1 MTRTLHSARAS
12 IVVLLTAS
20 ALSGCAT
27 FKPPEIAYDEPPIEA
42 TLLPEPER
50 PVRIVERAEPL
61 PLPGQLKPVDVE
73 APEPESADPAER
85 VNEANAAAR
94 MEPVRDG
101 FINAVQLYPYSE
113 GALYQVYASPG
124 QITDIALQPGE
135 SLVGSGPIAAGDT
148 ARWIIGD
155 TQSGSG
161 SSQRIHILVKP
172 TRPDL
177 QTNLVINTDKRTYHL
192 ELRANSSAYMASVSW
207 TYAEDALIALRQ
219 RHAEAEAALPIG
231 RDVALDALRFRYRI
245 EGDRAPWRPLRA
257 FDDGRQVFIEFPRG
271 IGQGEMP
278 PLFVIGPEGEGQLV
292 NYRIRRNYIIVDRLF
307 AAAELRLGDRQKRV
321 RIVRTDGIR
330 RGTQTASLRASG
342 GAGK

>member
-1 MTRTLHSARAS
+1 MTRTLHLRKTS
-12 IVVLLTAS
+12 IAVLLAAT

-27 FKPPEIAYDEPPIEA
+27 FKPPEIAYDEPAIEA
-42 TLLPEPER
+42 TFLPEPER
-50 PVRIVERAEPL
+50 PVQIVERTKPL
-61 PLPGQLKPVDVE
+61 PLPGQLKSVSGGARE
-73 APEPESADPAER
+73 AEPADPAER

-161 SSQRIHILVKP
+161 NSQRIHILVKP
-172 TRPDL
+172 IRPDL
-177 QTNLVINTDKRTYHL
+177 ETNLVINTDRRTYHL
-192 ELRANSSAYMASVSW
+192 ELRANPSAYMASVSW
-207 TYAEDALIALRQ
+207 TYAEDALIALR
-219 RHAEAEAALPIG
+219 RRNAEAEAALPIG
-231 RDVALDALRFRYRI
+231 RDVALDSLRFRYRI

-257 FDDGRQVFIEFPRG
+257 FDDGQQVFIEFPRG

-292 NYRIRRNYIIVDRLF
+292 NYRIRRNYMIVDRLF
-307 AAAELRLGDRQKRV
+307 AAAELRLGEKQKRV
-321 RIVRTDGIR
+321 RIVRTDGVR
-330 RGTQTASLRASG
+330 RSANTATLHDTG
-342 GAGK
+342 GADK

>member
-1 MTRTLHSARAS
+1 MTRTLHPANAS
-12 IVVLLTAS
+12 IAALLAAS
-20 ALSGCAT
+20 TLSGCAT
-27 FKPPEIAYDEPPIEA
+27 FKPPEIAYDTPPIEA

-61 PLPGQLKPVDVE
+61 PLPGQLKPVAGE
-73 APEPESADPAER
+73 ASEPESADPAER

-161 SSQRIHILVKP
+161 DSQRIHILVKP

-177 QTNLVINTDKRTYHL
+177 QTNLVINTDRRTYHL
-192 ELRANSSAYMASVSW
+192 ELRANPSAYMASVSW
-207 TYAEDALIALRQ
+207 TYAEDALVALR
-219 RHAEAEAALPIG
+219 RRNAEAEAALPIG

-292 NYRIRRNYIIVDRLF
+292 NYRIARNYMIVDRLF
-307 AAAELRLGDRQKRV
+307 AAAELRLGDMQKRV
-321 RIVRTDGIR
+321 RIVRTDEVR
-330 RGTQTASLRASG
+330 RSALAPSPHND
-342 GAGK
+342 AGPRR